1 MGAHISDVPG
11 LVKQISTP
19 ADENASI
26 MSVAAMLS
34 TVGFRPGGT
43 GTDRP
48 ASGPLRPAQSDSRIG
63 GDRDVWSAAER
74 PRRFH

>member
-1 MGAHISDVPG
+1 MGWRRWRNGGAHISDVPG

-34 TVGFRPGGT
+34 MGLRLAEPQGVA
-43 GTDRP
+43 
-48 ASGPLRPAQSDSRIG
+48 ASGWLNWSCMH
-63 GDRDVWSAAER
+63 SAAREA
-74 PRRFH
+74 PS

>member
-34 TVGFRPGGT
+34 TVGFRPGGINL
-43 GTDRP
+43 TDLPP
-48 ASGPLRPAQSDSRIG
+48 AHCTHHHSL
-63 GDRDVWSAAER
+63 
-74 PRRFH
+74 

>member
-1 MGAHISDVPG
+1 MGWGGDGRVGAHISDVPG

-34 TVGFRPGGT
+34 TVGFRPGLAVALALT
-43 GTDRP
+43 C
-48 ASGPLRPAQSDSRIG
+48 L
-63 GDRDVWSAAER
+63 
-74 PRRFH
+74 H

>member
-1 MGAHISDVPG
+1 MAHLRGEWGGVAEMEERGAHISDVPG

-34 TVGFRPGGT
+34 IHPVEPQMGVGPAPGPP
-43 GTDRP
+43 DR
-48 ASGPLRPAQSDSRIG
+48 
-63 GDRDVWSAAER
+63 
-74 PRRFH
+74 

>member
-1 MGAHISDVPG
+1 MGWGGDGRVGAHISDVPG

-34 TVGFRPGGT
+34 M
-43 GTDRP
+43 
-48 ASGPLRPAQSDSRIG
+48 AL
-63 GDRDVWSAAER
+63 
-74 PRRFH
+74 RFHPVKLWGGPFLLLTHGHVQS